1 MVYLLIGEDSY
12 SKEIKIDSLK
22 KELLTKEL
30 EQFNLDI
37 LYASQLNLI
46 ELQERLL
53 CLPFKARKRIVI
65 IKEAE
70 ELNREIKE
78 FIYKYVRKPYP
89 WICLILDIN
98 YLDPK
103 DELIERTSGFV
114 KIHRFKQSYLLNT
127 FTLIRQIELNHPET
141 ALKVLNQ
148 LLEGEEKPERLLGSL
163 RSAFQSHLLN
173 PIIFKKRLKALL
185 HCDLEIKTGRLNP
198 HFALEKLIIN
208 LCYLK

>member
-12 SKEIKIDSLK
+12 SKNIKIDNLK
-22 KELLTKEL
+22 KDLLPKEL

-70 ELNREIKE
+70 ELNQEIKE

-103 DELIERTSGFV
+103 EEFIERLSGYV
-114 KIHRFKQSYLLNT
+114 KVHRFKERYLLNT
-127 FTLIRQIELNHPET
+127 FTLSRQIESNHPET
-141 ALKVLNQ
+141 ALKILNQ
-148 LLEGEEKPERLLGSL
+148 LLEEGEKPERLLGGL
-163 RSAFQSHLLN
+163 RSAFQSN
-173 PIIFKKRLKALL
+173 PINPNRLKKRLKALL
-185 HCDLEIKTGRLNP
+185 NCDLEIKTGKVKP
-198 HFALEKLIIN
+198 HFALEKLIIS